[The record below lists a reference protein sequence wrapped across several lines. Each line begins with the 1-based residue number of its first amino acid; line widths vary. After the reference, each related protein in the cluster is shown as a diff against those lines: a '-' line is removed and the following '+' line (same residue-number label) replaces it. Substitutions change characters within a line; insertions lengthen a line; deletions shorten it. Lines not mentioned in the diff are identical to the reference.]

1 MTEGPVSRPLLAA
14 IEVSKAFVGVEALRG
29 VSFSLEPGEIH
40 ALVGENGA
48 GKSTLIKVLTGVHPP
63 DQGRLEVNGER
74 TVLRNPLHAEKLGIY
89 AIHQHLPLVNGM
101 TILDNFLLGKSRTA
115 RQTTRWGMLDRRGAK
130 PIVAEALAVMGL
142 DFDVATPISA
152 LSVPEAQLV
161 QIARAL
167 ATDAK
172 VLILDE
178 PTASLTAADRDA
190 LFERLRGM
198 RDRGVGLVYVSHR
211 LDEIT
216 MLCDRATVLRN
227 GTVVER
233 LGKAG
238 LHVDSMIAAM
248 LDRPVQAMY
257 PPTTEPPGDT
267 PVLAVSTTASALS
280 LEVRAGEVL
289 GLTGLVGAGMVE
301 AAEAL
306 AGIRPLVGG
315 RIEVAGRQVHISSPV
330 DAMREGIGLVPAD
343 RSDALVAG
351 MSIEHNLALTIAAC
365 PTVRRSVRS
374 ATTVLRR
381 RRVREATLKAIA
393 DFNIQPS
400 DPTAPVGGLSG
411 GNQQKV
417 VIAKAVATYPKV
429 LILIEPTAGVDVGA
443 RAEIYAILRRL
454 GRTGVA
460 VLLVSSDGQEV
471 RGMSDRILVF
481 RHGDIVAEL
490 PSGADEEEI
499 MRHATT
505 ASATPPR
512 SVT

>member
-1 MTEGPVSRPLLAA
+1 
-14 IEVSKAFVGVEALRG
+14 
-29 VSFSLEPGEIH
+29 
-40 ALVGENGA
+40 
-48 GKSTLIKVLTGVHPP
+48 
-63 DQGRLEVNGER
+63 
-74 TVLRNPLHAEKLGIY
+74 
-89 AIHQHLPLVNGM
+89 
-101 TILDNFLLGKSRTA
+101 
-115 RQTTRWGMLDRRGAK
+115 
-130 PIVAEALAVMGL
+130 
-142 DFDVATPISA
+142 
-152 LSVPEAQLV
+152 
-161 QIARAL
+161 
-167 ATDAK
+167 
-172 VLILDE
+172 
-178 PTASLTAADRDA
+178 
-190 LFERLRGM
+190 
-198 RDRGVGLVYVSHR
+198 
-211 LDEIT
+211 
-216 MLCDRATVLRN
+216 
-227 GTVVER
+227 
-233 LGKAG
+233 
-238 LHVDSMIAAM
+238 
-248 LDRPVQAMY
+248 
-257 PPTTEPPGDT
+257 
-267 PVLAVSTTASALS
+267 
-280 LEVRAGEVL
+280 
-289 GLTGLVGAGMVE
+289 
-301 AAEAL
+301 
-306 AGIRPLVGG
+306 
-315 RIEVAGRQVHISSPV
+315 
-330 DAMREGIGLVPAD
+330 
-343 RSDALVAG
+343 

-400 DPTAPVGGLSG
+400 DPTAPGGGLSG